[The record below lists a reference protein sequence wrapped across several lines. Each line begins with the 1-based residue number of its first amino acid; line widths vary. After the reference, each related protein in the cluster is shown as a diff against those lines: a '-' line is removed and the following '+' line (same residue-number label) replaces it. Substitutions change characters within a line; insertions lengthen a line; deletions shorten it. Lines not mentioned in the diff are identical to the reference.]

1 MATSDELYPDKE
13 PQDPLTAG
21 RYYLARL
28 RGIRK
33 SEPLHTAETVEDWA
47 VRGLSPGSPENLA
60 ALRAQQQSAAATP
73 IQISRADQRRRSA
86 LPEETPEPELGLA

>member
-1 MATSDELYPDKE
+1 MATSDELDPDKE
-13 PQDPLTAG
+13 PQDPLAAG

-28 RGIRK
+28 RGIHR
-33 SEPLHTAETVEDWA
+33 SEPLRTAETVEDWA

-73 IQISRADQRRRSA
+73 TRISRVAQRRRSA
-86 LPEETPEPELGLA
+86 LPEDSSELGLA